1 MTKSGESID
10 CLQNESDPLSG
21 EELRNVLMFFLIMNL
36 CCVIRRITI
45 EELDT
50 ANKESRIQVV

>member
-10 CLQNESDPLSG
+10 CLRNENDPSSG

-45 EELDT
+45 EKFDT